1 MVSQQRTTDAATMT
15 TPDRGVSPQG
25 GTAEPGVTKL
35 VGGIIEDIQELFKAQ
50 LELFQAEIQD
60 DLRQTKEASVL
71 LAAGGLV
78 LLLGGIFLGLMLVH
92 LLNEQFAISM
102 WGSFAIVGGG
112 FAVLGIVL
120 FFLGQRKFASFN
132 PLPDKSV
139 AALKEAFNGRVRSHQ
154 NADGSSA

>member
-102 WGSFAIVGGG
+102 WGSFAIVGD
-112 FAVLGIVL
+112 
-120 FFLGQRKFASFN
+120 R
-132 PLPDKSV
+132 KSV
-139 AALKEAFNGRVRSHQ
+139 V
-154 NADGSSA
+154 